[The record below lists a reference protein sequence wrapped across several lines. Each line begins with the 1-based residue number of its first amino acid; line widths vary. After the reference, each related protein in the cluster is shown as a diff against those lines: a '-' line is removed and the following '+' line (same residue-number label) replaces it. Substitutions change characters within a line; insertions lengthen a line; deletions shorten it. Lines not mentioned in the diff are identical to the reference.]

1 MSILAHA
8 NPFAEQSKFENAP
21 LGVGKNVMWDF
32 LTSPQASFAN
42 QGASAG
48 FANPLQATFGNG
60 LIAHLGGGFSLNP
73 QAYASDNGGVAGSNI
88 NVSNTGVPTPQ
99 VPNSNVLGS
108 STQSAPPSTGG
119 NPPPAP
125 SGGSSAQQQLDLMN
139 QGKIPWDDNL
149 RALLNNQ
156 INGANSAYQ
165 AQNQALNTQF
175 DQAAANL
182 QAQLPYLQQQRDSAL
197 SSLDLANKSATDQ
210 ANSARLSAQTNTEDQ
225 INQAGDVAHQTQNQN
240 RNILR
245 ALGIG
250 GGTYAAELLSKPLN
264 IYDQQRGQLNT
275 ALQQRSQQLD
285 DYLNTVTQ
293 QHAQA
298 VSDLQ
303 NNYANLVGKI
313 QSDLRFNDRQ
323 RNDALSAA
331 NAALQ
336 TNLANIQSSAMQYQQ
351 QVQLMKQQLAQSA
364 GTVTNYANPTYDQTA
379 FQNAL
384 LSNPGTGNQFST
396 GNLQALTTP
405 QKKNDLTLNDL
416 VQGVQNGGLTLSGLG
431 Q

>member
-1 MSILAHA
+1 MSALPT
-8 NPFAEQSKFENAP
+8 NGSVPQLGLQSP
-21 LGVGKNVMWDF
+21 
-32 LTSPQASFAN
+32 TS
-42 QGASAG
+42 GASAG
-48 FANPLQATFGNG
+48 FSNPLAVNPWLHFST
-60 LIAHLGGGFSLNP
+60 GFAGP
-73 QAYASDNGGVAGSNI
+73 AYAAEYQPGT
-88 NVSNTGVPTPQ
+88 VS
-99 VPNSNVLGS
+99 PNAASV
-108 STQSAPPSTGG
+108 SAPPSSNNNTNNNGGGGGGGQDINALFHAQTGG
-119 NPPPAP
+119 NIAP
-125 SGGSSAQQQLDLMN
+125 VGWNPGPSVDAAQ
-139 QGKIPWDDNL
+139 
-149 RALLNNQ
+149 A
-156 INGANSAYQ
+156 AYN
-165 AQNQALNTQF
+165 AQNSALNTQF
-175 DQAAANL
+175 DKSAADLN
-182 QAQLPYLQQQRDSAL
+182 AQLPYLQQQRDSSL
-197 SSLDLANKSATDQ
+197 SSLNLANQQAIDQ
-210 ANSARLSAQTNTEDQ
+210 ANNARLSAQTNTTDQ

-285 DYLNTVTQ
+285 DYLNGVTQ

-323 RNDALSAA
+323 RNDALQAA

-336 TNLANIQSSAMQYQQ
+336 TNLANIQSSAQQYAQ

-364 GTVTNYANPTYDQTA
+364 GTVTNYANPTFDPQAY
-379 FQNAL
+379 QNAL
-384 LSNPGTGNQFST
+384 LSNGQAGQSQT
-396 GNLQALTTP
+396 GNLQALTLDDL
-405 QKKNDLTLNDL
+405 KKD
-416 VQGVQNGGLTLSGLG
+416 VSNGALTLSGGG